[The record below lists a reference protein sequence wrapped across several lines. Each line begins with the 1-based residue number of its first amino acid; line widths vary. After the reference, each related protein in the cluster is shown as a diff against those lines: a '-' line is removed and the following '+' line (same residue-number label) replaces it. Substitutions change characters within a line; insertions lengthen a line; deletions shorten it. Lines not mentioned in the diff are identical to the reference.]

1 MNLGRLAALAASL
14 AVVGLANA
22 VELTFEL
29 PDNAKECFFEV
40 IEKGTE
46 ATVEFQV
53 RITESET
60 VLYGSRCRAFSKLG
74 ALYGRIVKNLAFRW

>member
-1 MNLGRLAALAASL
+1 MNLDCLAALVASL
-14 AVVGLANA
+14 AALGLANA

-46 ATVEFQV
+46 ATLEFQV
-53 RITESET
+53 RPT
-60 VLYGSRCRAFSKLG
+60 
-74 ALYGRIVKNLAFRW
+74 